1 MVKQVLHYKLDVMS
15 YKFISEDVFDDTLS
29 NQVARTHLQNYFI
42 KFDMA
47 DIFNIVYIDANDEM
61 TLVEQKNLFTEYESI
76 TPKHVGQS
84 THWIH
89 GFFMGDLLQT
99 VKWES
104 TPVTWVLQNNMSP
117 TLYEKCLE
125 SEELFPVE
133 QWGGPLLY
141 SILQAKL
148 ESSTEMAAKHLLS
161 KVEELD
167 IKSYDGENIP
177 PRSWVTSVLQHTGCV
192 K

>member
-1 MVKQVLHYKLDVMS
+1 
-15 YKFISEDVFDDTLS
+15 
-29 NQVARTHLQNYFI
+29 
-42 KFDMA
+42 MA
-47 DIFNIVYIDANDEM
+47 DVFNIVYIDANDEM

-76 TPKHVGQS
+76 TPEHVGQS
-84 THWIH
+84 TQWIC

-99 VKWES
+99 VNENLRLS
-104 TPVTWVLQNNMSP
+104 HECLQNNMSP

-133 QWGGPLLY
+133 QQGGPLLY

-161 KVEELD
+161 KVEALD
-167 IKSYDGENIP
+167 IKNYDGENIP
-177 PRSWVTSVLQHTGCV
+177 KIVSHIHAATHRICQAGSGIMPQDYPKILIE
-192 K
+192 